1 MKAIKIAI
9 VTVLVAAL
17 GFGLYSIIDPF
28 HEESDESSKGDI
40 EIPEECD
47 LDWAQQYID
56 SVYRT
61 ISNGQF
67 QILKN
72 RRGEMKSQFNN
83 MMTGT
88 PKKCQETVNLIL
100 RNRYQTRFVQMT
112 KNEFAG
118 KDWPHYSD
126 IKEMNMALLNELSRG
141 SSELKEIESVCN
153 EYGKIVS
160 YNARV
165 KAQSNQRPSSI
176 YNHWNFTN
184 TKDLIDKAPS
194 ASSPVDH
201 TTQYDLSK
209 TESVKSIL
217 YKGNV
222 SFLEALVRIANT
234 EIGNNPTKKY
244 YDQVCEIV
252 TKEIEEFKNKASSI
266 YGRASSSESKARE
279 LNNELDGFEKLIK
292 NEQR

>member
-100 RNRYQTRFVQMT
+100 RNRYQARFVQLS

-118 KDWPHYSD
+118 KEWPHYSD

-160 YNARV
+160 YNYRV
-165 KAQSNQRPSSI
+165 KAQSNQRPSTL
-176 YNHWNFTN
+176 YDHWNFTN

-222 SFLEALVRIANT
+222 SFLEALVRKANT